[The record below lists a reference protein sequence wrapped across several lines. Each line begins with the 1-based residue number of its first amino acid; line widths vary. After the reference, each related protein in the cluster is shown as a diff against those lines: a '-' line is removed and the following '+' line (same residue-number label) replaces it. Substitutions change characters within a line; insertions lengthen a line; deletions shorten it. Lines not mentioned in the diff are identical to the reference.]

1 MNDQEWIRSSY
12 SSTTKYSCVEVSRG
26 PGATAV
32 RDSKDPDGPHLHFSA
47 RTFAKFLRA
56 LNER

>member
-1 MNDQEWIRSSY
+1 MDSRTWIRSSY
-12 SSTTKYSCVEVSRG
+12 TSGGGYTCVEVSRG